1 MFPNG
6 IWKKKTSDVQG
17 SSFHNLIAEG
27 IKHFK
32 YDVILARGMTKVR
45 PSWVLKGLVIAGGI

>member
-1 MFPNG
+1 M
-6 IWKKKTSDVQG
+6 KKKTSDVQG